1 MWRVELGSRPA
12 GWPLTPDVCTPS
24 PSSHTLPSGAP
35 PPTLSLTLCRWKVEK
50 YMQVVFGLSA
60 CMLFVPVLYHQTSTK
75 DVAPGTE

>member
-1 MWRVELGSRPA
+1 MFAHLS
-12 GWPLTPDVCTPS
+12 
-24 PSSHTLPSGAP
+24 AP
-35 PPTLSLTLCRWKVEK
+35 CSLNKIAEPCCRWKVEK